1 MRAGGPAQTTRCRA
15 APELTPLAT
24 ASGEL
29 SPFTLDTRTSTERFF
44 PASNSIGPILIYV
57 LNRSAIAGVLIPA
70 LALVAASLQGA
81 LAEKSPQAGQKGP
94 LTVVAPTDTAMPDA
108 YKLNILIRTTLIALS
123 QANQTGNYSVLRD
136 LGTPQFQAMNS
147 DARLGEIFAGLRQRN
162 LDFSPIIFFD
172 PKLIRPAAIQPGG
185 MLRLTGYIDTRPE
198 RVLFDMGFEL
208 VQTQWRL
215 SAIVVD
221 MNVPAAE
228 QKPAAAA
235 KDSVPKPVSKA
246 KSKP

>member
-1 MRAGGPAQTTRCRA
+1 MP
-15 APELTPLAT
+15 
-24 ASGEL
+24 
-29 SPFTLDTRTSTERFF
+29 FF
-44 PASNSIGPILIYV
+44 PLENSIGPTLIYV
-57 LNRSAIAGVLIPA
+57 LKRSAIAGGLIAA
-70 LALVAASLQGA
+70 LAPLAASLQCA
-81 LAEKSPQAGQKGP
+81 LAEKAPAASPKEP
-94 LTVVAPTDTAMPDA
+94 LTVVAPADTALPDA
-108 YKLNILIRTTLIALS
+108 YKLNMLIRTTLIALS

-147 DARLGEIFAGLRQRN
+147 DARLGEIFAGLRQRT

-172 PKLIRPAAIQPGG
+172 PKLIRPAAIQPDG

-208 VQTQWRL
+208 VQKQWRL
-215 SAIVVD
+215 SAIIVD
-221 MNVPAAE
+221 MNVPSAE

-235 KDSVPKPVSKA
+235 KDSAPKPVSKA